1 MKPDRKTYEINI
13 AGLMRELPIVQVTDN
28 MCIASFVLLGD
39 SQLVIKAAAALKPL
53 VDSDQKKYGGAAPA
67 DAFQRISLKEGGTA
81 LLLPRFSG
89 RGYLVEE
96 KKEPEK

>member
-1 MKPDRKTYEINI
+1 MADIIVLFEVKPTAEGRQRYLD
-13 AGLMRELPIVQVTDN
+13 L
-28 MCIASFVLLGD
+28 
-39 SQLVIKAAAALKPL
+39 AAALKPL